1 MSYDMNKIKR
11 FEERFSIEYKIRRI
25 KKLMKEG
32 NLKPEQK
39 KNLKQALKDLKRE
52 GEKLYE

>member
-1 MSYDMNKIKR
+1 MSYDMNKLKR
-11 FEERFSIEYKIRRI
+11 FEERFAIECKIRRI
-25 KKLMKEG
+25 KKLMKDG